1 MPYHGRGKK
10 CCTTGELETGG
21 GVLGEPG
28 LLGVELELL
37 IWALLV
43 ARGEHGSI
51 RGVLMGEGGWVQREP
66 EGELEE
72 TTDMAA

>member
-1 MPYHGRGKK
+1 MPYHGRAKK
-10 CCTTGELETGG
+10 CCTTGELGKGG

-37 IWALLV
+37 IRALL
-43 ARGEHGSI
+43 AAAASMAALEGA
-51 RGVLMGEGGWVQREP
+51 LMGEGGWVQREP
-66 EGELEE
+66 EGGLEE